1 MKDLAGFGCAS
12 SMGIPVK
19 LIAATGHHVMGTY
32 LSSDGDMV
40 RHLSVWDGSWGEC
53 YMLVISRLYFFIV
66 LFDRT
71 EPSSDTLYLSSS

>member
-1 MKDLAGFGCAS
+1 
-12 SMGIPVK
+12 
-19 LIAATGHHVMGTY
+19 MGTY
-32 LSSDGDMV
+32 LSSDGDMG